1 MPACLKIRPERL
13 ELPTLGSE
21 DRCSI
26 QLSYGRVSGIV
37 PILQAGGHRPVTR
50 GPETFA
56 AGPRRRICL
65 EDGGLVRAADS
76 EAAGRSRRA
85 DARETMAHITLRV
98 LHGADRGRVFERL
111 STPVTIGRE
120 EGNLIQ
126 LNDERISRYHLKLQ
140 SDNDKIIATDLEST
154 NGTKVNGE
162 DIQVHIIRDGD
173 MISLGRSLLLVGSH
187 SDIDRRIAARHPNGE
202 DGRARQLRERM
213 ERFAAHQS
221 DVIEDLGAVRSPLL
235 PGGPP
240 PLPDRLSPAQSA
252 ELSELL
258 DYVQSVLRTA
268 TEGAVMRA
276 GAERVELEFPDW
288 QAVLDLQARLSQLL
302 REIGEPSSD

>member
-1 MPACLKIRPERL
+1 MLAVKR
-13 ELPTLGSE
+13 T
-21 DRCSI
+21 
-26 QLSYGRVSGIV
+26 
-37 PILQAGGHRPVTR
+37 AGGQV
-50 GPETFA
+50 E
-56 AGPRRRICL
+56 
-65 EDGGLVRAADS
+65 S
-76 EAAGRSRRA
+76 
-85 DARETMAHITLRV
+85 MATITLRV
-98 LHGADRGRVFERL
+98 LHGADRGRIFEHL
-111 STPVTIGRE
+111 PTPVTIGRE
-120 EGNLIQ
+120 EGNSIQ

-140 SDNDKIIATDLEST
+140 SDNDKIVATDLEST

-162 DIQVHIIRDGD
+162 DIQVRIIRDGD

-187 SDIDRRIAARHPNGE
+187 SDIDRRIAARHPAA
-202 DGRARQLRERM
+202 DDARARQLRERM

-221 DVIEDLGAVRSPLL
+221 DVIQDLEAVRSPLL

-258 DYVQSVLRTA
+258 EYVQGVLRTA

-276 GAERVELEFPDW
+276 NAERVELEFPDW
-288 QAVLDLQARLSQLL
+288 QAILDLQARLSQLL